1 MSQSSERHMPLAEIA
16 WDPAAAEAA
25 IQRIVTDIRARFT
38 PAGLWPL
45 HPGDASPQDTE
56 PQTSLY
62 FGAAGVIWAL
72 DHLARDG
79 AIPPGE
85 TFADHLGAVLQ
96 RNHAELD
103 ALGRV
108 PAPSW
113 LFGSSGILF
122 TQHKIAPSAALEDA
136 LADLI
141 AANTHDPACELMW
154 GAPGTMLVAL
164 ALYRS
169 TGAPHWAAL
178 YRAGVDALE
187 ASLTLDPEIG
197 ADMWTQLL
205 YGKPAR
211 YLGAAHGFA
220 GNAFALIAGR
230 DLIASATWAK
240 LAARITATI
249 EATAVRKPHG
259 INWPS
264 HLGPLRA
271 GTEDLTQHCHG
282 APGMINALATL
293 ETLDDALLTAAGQL
307 VWAAGPLAK
316 GSNLCHGTAGNAL
329 AFLKL
334 FTRIG
339 DQLWLDRARAFAMHA
354 IAQSDAE
361 AARLGQRRYSLWTG
375 DAGLACFL
383 WECLTERSRFPTMD
397 VL

>member
-1 MSQSSERHMPLAEIA
+1 MPLAEIA
-16 WDPAAAEAA
+16 WDDTAAEAA
-25 IQRIVTDIRARFT
+25 IQRIVSDIRARFT
-38 PAGLWPL
+38 PEGLWPL
-45 HPGDASPQDTE
+45 HPADASPQDTQ

-72 DHLARDG
+72 DHLARDS
-79 AIPPGE
+79 AIAPGE
-85 TFADHLGAVLQ
+85 TFAGHLDTVLQ
-96 RNHAELD
+96 RNHAELE
-103 ALGRV
+103 ALGRL

-122 TQHKIAPSAALEDA
+122 TQNKITPSAAREDA

-141 AANTHDPACELMW
+141 AANTDDPACELMW

-164 ALYRS
+164 ALYRA
-169 TGAPHWAAL
+169 TGASRWAAL
-178 YRAGVDALE
+178 YRDGVNALQ
-187 ASLTLDPEIG
+187 AALTFDPEIG

-230 DLIASATWAK
+230 ELIEPATWAK
-240 LAARITATI
+240 LAARLAATI

-264 HLGPLRA
+264 HLGSLRA

-282 APGMINALATL
+282 APGMINALSHL
-293 ETLDDALLTAAGQL
+293 ETLDDDLLIDAGDL

-316 GSNLCHGTAGNAL
+316 GSNLCHGTAGNGL

-334 FTRIG
+334 FTRTG

-361 AARLGQRRYSLWTG
+361 AISTGQRRYSLWTG

-383 WECLTERSRFPTMD
+383 WECLTAHSRFPTMD

>member
-1 MSQSSERHMPLAEIA
+1 MPLAA
-16 WDPAAAEAA
+16 LPWDAAVAEAA
-25 IQRIVTDIRARFT
+25 IQRIAADIRARFT
-38 PAGLWPL
+38 PDGLWPI
-45 HPGDASPQDTE
+45 HPADASPQDTQ

-72 DHLARDG
+72 DHLAHEG
-79 AIPPGE
+79 AIAPGE
-85 TFADHLGAVLQ
+85 TFATHLGAILQ
-96 RNHAELD
+96 RNQAELETFGQS
-103 ALGRV
+103 AR
-108 PAPSW
+108 SY
-113 LFGSSGILF
+113 LFGHSGILF
-122 TQHKIAPSAALEDA
+122 TQNKIVPSPTLEDA
-136 LADLI
+136 LAELI
-141 AANTHDPACELMW
+141 AANTGEPACELMW
-154 GAPGTMLVAL
+154 GAPGTMLIAL

-169 TGAPHWAAL
+169 TGAPRWAVL
-178 YRAGVDALE
+178 YRNGVNALE
-187 ASLTLDPEIG
+187 ASLTFDPEIG

-230 DLIASATWAK
+230 DLIPPATWAK
-240 LAARITATI
+240 LAARLTATI

-259 INWPS
+259 INWPA

-282 APGMINALATL
+282 APGMINALSHL
-293 ETLDDALLTAAGQL
+293 ETLDDNLLTEAGHL

-316 GSNLCHGTAGNAL
+316 GSNLCHGTSGNGL

-334 FTRIG
+334 FTRAG

-361 AARLGQRRYSLWTG
+361 AAQLGQRRYSLWTG

-397 VL
+397 LL